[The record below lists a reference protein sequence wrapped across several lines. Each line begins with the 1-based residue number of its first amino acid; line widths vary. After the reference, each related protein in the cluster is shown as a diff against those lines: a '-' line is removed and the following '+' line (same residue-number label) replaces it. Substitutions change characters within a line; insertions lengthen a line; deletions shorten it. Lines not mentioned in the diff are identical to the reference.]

1 MYALCTGTKDDQI
14 LEDGN
19 SCSSKNLS
27 ATKHN
32 TYRREKRAK
41 ETMKNL
47 RTSLSECKHI
57 IKKQREQLDKL
68 STVNDEYKE
77 LLSERNSE
85 IIQLKT
91 FIRQLEQEEDVLQC
105 ELGDVLR
112 EKKEDQCENQ
122 AVILE
127 LKTELERF
135 QQNAKLET
143 LSSGTYSAS
152 VRELYYSLLS
162 FRIPPAQIKPVVQN
176 VLKHMQPSLNVDKL
190 RLPGK
195 SCASYMRSSEMSVL
209 STMHKSTE
217 LTQQQEWHLNRW
229 DNLRSDKESCFFNQ
243 WPRIRSM

>member
-19 SCSSKNLS
+19 SCSSKSLS

-32 TYRREKRAK
+32 TYRRKKPAK

-68 STVNDEYKE
+68 STVNDEYKK

-105 ELGDVLR
+105 DVLR

-122 AVILE
+122 AVIVE
-127 LKTELERF
+127 LKTELEIF

-162 FRIPPAQIKPVVQN
+162 LRIPPAQIKPVVQN
-176 VLKHMQPSLNVDKL
+176 VLNICNH
-190 RLPGK
+190 
-195 SCASYMRSSEMSVL
+195 
-209 STMHKSTE
+209 H
-217 LTQQQEWHLNRW
+217 
-229 DNLRSDKESCFFNQ
+229 
-243 WPRIRSM
+243 